1 MIVVTGTVTAR
12 PETQDEILRVSLEH
26 VRHSRKEP
34 GCISHD
40 VAIDAENPLRL
51 MFTERWE
58 SAAALKAHFAVRESR
73 QMFKALQS
81 LAAEAGSMQ
90 VYEAERIRL

>member
-1 MIVVTGTVTAR
+1 MIVVTGTVTAK
-12 PETQDEILRVSLEH
+12 PETLEEILRVSLEH
-26 VRHSRKEP
+26 MHRSRKEP

-58 SAAALKAHFAVRESR
+58 NAEALKAHFAVPASR
-73 QMFKALQS
+73 TMFKTLQS
-81 LAAEAGSMQ
+81 LAADPGSMQ
-90 VYEAERIRL
+90 VYEAEQIRA

>member
-1 MIVVTGTVTAR
+1 MIVVTGTVIAT
-12 PETQDEILRVSLEH
+12 PETLDEILRVSLEH
-26 VRHSRKEP
+26 VHRSRKEP

-58 SAAALKAHFAVRESR
+58 SANALKAHFAVSASR
-73 QMFKALQS
+73 AMFKTLQA

-90 VYEAERIRL
+90 VYDAERIRI